1 MQGNGIEAKNGGRY
15 KNTLSSGVVQINAF
29 FSSVTAKELVG
40 C

>member
-1 MQGNGIEAKNGGRY
+1 MQGSGIEAKNGGRY
-15 KNTLSSGVVQINAF
+15 KNTLSSGVVQIHGF